1 MSLRSI
7 VRIVITALAAMLL
20 AIPALAHEF
29 YLVVGKDKIPLPKQ
43 QVLLFDPISVI
54 YVPKGGTAKLLIE
67 DPGTCAANLTATILQ
82 GAGSFTVSANPSN
95 PVKTYTYTFSG
106 QQFDLGVVN
115 IQVIGSGGACNEN
128 TNNLFYVAVVDQKT
142 ADKEIKNLFK
152 SELSAYKAAMKGL
165 VSDFGQATAG
175 ILGDAADGS
184 ISIEQA
190 YEELA
195 DAFEFFLDF
204 SDDAA
209 ADRLDA
215 IYAAARA
222 ILLSSGYDDPTVAPP
237 SIVSSEDCSPYRMTI
252 DAMHA
257 EAQKSYNSSNKVLKK
272 ALSSLLKLSK
282 NHVAMCVSTTP
293 LQVANGPAIG
303 IGPTAQQQTIPLT
316 IRSVNCKY
324 IAELGS
330 RTITVKG
337 RADVAQGNQVTVQI
351 TGPANSNGNR
361 AYSTSV
367 VATVGSDG
375 KWEVVYQDSSI
386 IAGTGTVTATH
397 PTGTTSKTYTCN

>member
-1 MSLRSI
+1 
-7 VRIVITALAAMLL
+7 MLL

-29 YLVVGKDKIPLPKQ
+29 YLVIGKDKIPLPKQ
-43 QVLLFDPISVI
+43 QVLLFDPLSVI
-54 YVPKGGTAKLLIE
+54 YVPNGGTAKLLVE
-67 DPGTCAANLTATILQ
+67 DPGTCTANLTTTILQ
-82 GAGSFTVSANPSN
+82 GAGSFTVSANPSSA
-95 PVKTYTYTFSG
+95 VKSHTYTFSG
-106 QQFDLGVVN
+106 QQFDLGIIN
-115 IQVIGSGGACNEN
+115 IHILGSGGACIED
-128 TNNLFYVAVVDQKT
+128 TDNLFFVAVVDQKT

-175 ILGDAADGS
+175 ILGDAANGV
-184 ISIEQA
+184 ISIDEA

-195 DAFEFFLDF
+195 DAFDFFLDF

-237 SIVSSEDCSPYRMTI
+237 SIVSSEDCSPYRTVLA
-252 DAMHA
+252 AMHA
-257 EAQKSYNSSNKVLKK
+257 EANKSYSNSKKILQKGLGTLK
-272 ALSSLLKLSK
+272 KLSK
-282 NHVAMCVSTTP
+282 NHVVMCVSTTP
-293 LQVANGPAIG
+293 LEVAKGPALG
-303 IGPTAQQQTIPLT
+303 IGPTAQQQTTPLT

-351 TGPANSNGNR
+351 TGPADSNGNR

-375 KWEVVYQDSSI
+375 KWEVVYQDASI
-386 IAGTGTVTATH
+386 TAGSGTVTATH
-397 PTGTTSKTYTCN
+397 PTGTTSKTYTCD